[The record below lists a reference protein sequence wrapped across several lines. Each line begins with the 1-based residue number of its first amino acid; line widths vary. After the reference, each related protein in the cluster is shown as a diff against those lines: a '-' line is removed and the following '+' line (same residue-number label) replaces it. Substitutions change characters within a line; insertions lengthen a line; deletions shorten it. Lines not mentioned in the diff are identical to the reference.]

1 MLKNTISKIEN
12 SFIPRIKQ
20 TARII
25 MNYSSKSSND
35 AFSLAEKLNELR
47 LRFLGGGPQ
56 LMAYYCTADGKVHVV
71 LASLLKINDPI
82 SLFIPFYNLLEDK
95 KKVLTMRITHF
106 LGFVQKKAVFI
117 EGEKEPHEVYTTP
130 EGLMEGEFINPDFF
144 VE

>member
-1 MLKNTISKIEN
+1 MLKDTISKIEN

-35 AFSLAEKLNELR
+35 AFSLAEKLYELR
-47 LRFLGGGPQ
+47 VRFLDDGPQ
-56 LMAYYCTADGKVHVV
+56 LVAYYCTADGKVHVV
-71 LASLLKINDPI
+71 LARLLKIYDPI

-95 KKVLTMRITHF
+95 KKILTMRITHF
-106 LGFVQKKAVFI
+106 LGFVQKRIVYI

-130 EGLMEGEFINPDFF
+130 EGIMEGEFIKPDSFI
-144 VE
+144 E